1 MMSKFSIENRNVGQS
16 ETPLIIAE
24 IGINHGGSLEEA
36 KRIVDSAATA
46 GVEVIKHQTHIA
58 SEEMSKLAK
67 KVSPGNS
74 KESIYSIIENCSLSE
89 SEEFELQAYVKS
101 KGMIFISTPFSR
113 AAVERL
119 EKMKVPAY
127 KIGSG
132 ECNNY
137 PLIKLI
143 AQLGKPI
150 ILSTGMNTISSIKKA
165 VSIIEKYR
173 IPYALLHTT
182 NLYPTPYRLVRLG
195 AMLELKAEFPEAVIG
210 LSDHT
215 VDNYA
220 CLSAMALGA
229 DIVERHFT
237 DSLERIG
244 PDISNSMDP
253 KQFMELKKGSEAISQ
268 MRGGRKEPASEEKVT
283 IDFAFATVVAVREIK
298 QGQEITEKDIWVKRP
313 GIGEIPA
320 EFLESVFGKIAQRDI
335 EIDEHLKWDDLD

>member
-165 VSIIEKYR
+165 VSIIENYR